1 MRCPAVNPSTRREFS
16 RTTSPL
22 TPDTIDADGKP
33 AVSDQAAKRKFD
45 DFRARESAKNS
56 AGRRLIEDYE
66 RCRTGTSPATS

>member
-1 MRCPAVNPSTRREFS
+1 
-16 RTTSPL
+16 L